1 MATDWASPEAWAEV
15 VVHLLLREEAQQA
28 FCGLVRLCFQQ
39 IVELQVRLRRAQVLY
54 QGLFAESYA
63 AERVKALLQRC
74 GLATWLGLRFC
85 VEDVCELPVA
95 QTWAH
100 RGIPVLGGRGEGSR
114 LRFLDSSA
122 HLFPLAAFR
131 RLCL

>member
-1 MATDWASPEAWAEV
+1 M

-74 GLATWLGLRFC
+74 GLATWLGFRFC
-85 VEDVCELPVA
+85 LEDVCELPVA